1 MAITALPTP
10 PTRADPAT
18 FATRGDAFLAALP
31 TFATEANALAVDVNA
46 KQALA
51 TNAAV
56 VAQIAIDAGLAN
68 AAANALTASA
78 AASAA
83 AAAWAAALAANPDL
97 NPIIRMNANTVST
110 NTTIATGYNARS
122 SGPLTINSGI
132 SVVVE
137 SGATWT
143 IL

>member
-1 MAITALPTP
+1 MSITALPTP

-31 TFATEANALAVDVNA
+31 TFATEANVLAADVSA

-56 VAQIAIDAGLAN
+56 TAQIAIDAGLAN
-68 AAANALTASA
+68 AAANALTASV

-110 NTTIATGYNARS
+110 NTTIAAGYNARS
-122 SGPLTINSGI
+122 SGPLTINSGV
-132 SVVVE
+132 SVTVE

>member
-31 TFATEANALAVDVNA
+31 TFATEANVLAADVTA

-56 VAQIAIDAGLAN
+56 TSQIAIDAGLAN
-68 AAANALTASA
+68 AAANALTASVAASSA
-78 AASAA
+78 AAS
-83 AAAWAAALAANPDL
+83 WAAALAANPDL

-110 NTTIATGYNARS
+110 NTTIAAGYNARS
-122 SGPLTINSGI
+122 SGPLTINPGV
-132 SVVVE
+132 SVTVE
-137 SGATWT
+137 PGATWT